1 MLLLASNSFKDNLP
15 YIAGFLDGDGC
26 VLAQIVRGSDYKYK
40 HTIRVS
46 ITFFQKKS
54 RYWFIL

>member
-1 MLLLASNSFKDNLP
+1 MLVVDTFVKDSLS

-26 VLAQIVRGSDYKYK
+26 VLAQIVRGSTYKYK

-46 ITFFQKKS
+46 ITFYQKKS
-54 RYWFIL
+54 RH